1 MEVVVER
8 GCGLDVHADTVVGC
22 VHAGAGAE
30 AKQTRTFGT
39 TTEELLKLRD
49 WLSSMRVTH
58 VAMESTG
65 VYWKPVYNLLEGHFE
80 LLVVNAQHIKGL
92 RGRKTDVGDSEW
104 LSDLLRHGLL
114 KASFIP
120 SAPQRELR
128 ELTRYRTTLVEERA
142 RFVNRLLKT
151 LEDTNL
157 KLGHVV
163 SDVTGVSSR
172 AILDALLAG
181 TTDVEVLAD
190 LARGQLRNK
199 REVLMKALHG
209 ALHPHHRFMLA
220 EELTQIDNL
229 DEAIAR
235 VSAEIA
241 QRLHDDQ
248 DDLDRLDTIPGVS
261 RRVAEVLVAEIGTDM
276 THFQDA
282 DHLASWAG
290 MCPGN
295 NQSGGKRLS
304 GKTRKGSRWLRATL
318 TEAAHGAAR
327 TKNGYLSALY
337 HRIASRRG
345 KKRALVAVGHAILG
359 IVYALLNNKSVY
371 HDLGANY
378 FDQRDKSAVQ
388 RRLIKRLERLGLQV
402 TVTPAATAT

>member
-22 VHAGAGAE
+22 VHAGAGAG

-39 TTEELLKLRD
+39 TTEELPKLSD
-49 WLSSMRVTH
+49 WLSSMKVTH

-104 LSDLLRHGLL
+104 LSDLM
-114 KASFIP
+114 S
-120 SAPQRELR
+120 
-128 ELTRYRTTLVEERA
+128 
-142 RFVNRLLKT
+142 
-151 LEDTNL
+151 
-157 KLGHVV
+157 
-163 SDVTGVSSR
+163 
-172 AILDALLAG
+172 
-181 TTDVEVLAD
+181 
-190 LARGQLRNK
+190 
-199 REVLMKALHG
+199 
-209 ALHPHHRFMLA
+209 
-220 EELTQIDNL
+220 
-229 DEAIAR
+229 
-235 VSAEIA
+235 
-241 QRLHDDQ
+241 
-248 DDLDRLDTIPGVS
+248 
-261 RRVAEVLVAEIGTDM
+261 
-276 THFQDA
+276 HFEDA

-327 TKNGYLSALY
+327 TKNCYLSALY

-359 IVYALLNNKSVY
+359 IVYALLSNKSVY

-378 FDQRDKSAVQ
+378 FDQRDQSAVQ

-402 TVTPAATAT
+402 TVTPATVAT